1 MSLQGVLHWV
11 AEPSPGVDPL
21 KVEVRLFDRLFLSEV
36 SFVYLVKLTFHLSQS
51 VILKLIVAWFCDK
64 NPAELEDWLGD
75 LNPESKVVI
84 QNAYAVPLV
93 RTAALGDRFQ
103 FERLGKF

>member
-1 MSLQGVLHWV
+1 MLLQGVLHWV

-36 SFVYLVKLTFHLSQS
+36 SSLPCQTYFSPFKIT
-51 VILKLIVAWFCDK
+51 VILKLIGAWFCDK

-93 RTAALGDRFQ
+93 RTAALGGRFQ